1 MIDLGMAD
9 GLIVRVGD
17 NYHVK
22 GYGKDIKAHGI
33 KNMVKKINGD
43 EGLAEWLQLC
53 IEERTAELDGE
64 GDG

>member
-1 MIDLGMAD
+1 
-9 GLIVRVGD
+9 VGD